1 MLRAAVL
8 CGDMVPLPSW
18 SNSHQQAWACPP
30 SQKAGRVIS
39 KPAPELLATPSCT
52 SCLHFC
58 SSCSWIETLG
68 STRGLLN
75 QGLCEG
81 DAAVGGGVPPSQ

>member
-8 CGDMVPLPSW
+8 CGDMV
-18 SNSHQQAWACPP
+18 QATHISKLGPVP